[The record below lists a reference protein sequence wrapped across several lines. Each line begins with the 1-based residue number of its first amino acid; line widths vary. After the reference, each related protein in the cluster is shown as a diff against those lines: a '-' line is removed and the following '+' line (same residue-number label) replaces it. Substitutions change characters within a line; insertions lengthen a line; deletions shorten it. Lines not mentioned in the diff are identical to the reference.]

1 MADLSNILPNG
12 SQPDEAAI
20 KRYLEGNATEEERF
34 AIENQMS
41 DEAFLNDAIEGLQ
54 EFKDKDLMQE
64 YVVQLNKDLQ
74 KQTDKKKARKLK
86 RALQD
91 QDWTIIAI
99 VVVLLLCSLGYAVIH
114 LLLK

>member
-1 MADLSNILPNG
+1 MADLRNILPNG
-12 SQPDEAAI
+12 SQPDEAAL
-20 KRYLEGNATEEERF
+20 KRYIEGNASEEERF
-34 AIENQMS
+34 AIENQMT
-41 DEAFLNDAIEGLQ
+41 DEAFLNDAVEGLQ
-54 EFKDKDLMQE
+54 EFKDKDLLQQ

-74 KQTDKKKARKLK
+74 QQTDKKKARKLK

-99 VVVLLLCSLGYAVIH
+99 VVVLLLCTLGYAIIH